1 VALIVLLVFGF
12 VTYRVTTETER
23 VKFVAQVRA
32 LLYEWAAA
40 AVKWFE
46 GQAPFFEALR
56 ARTRFAPVTPGLVI
70 VNTVMFVTVIVSRF
84 FDGQE
89 TLVEWGASIGPRTS
103 NGEWWRLV
111 TSLFVHAGPLQL
123 LACLVGLLPIGFVLE
138 RFVGSVAL
146 LAVYLASG
154 VFAGLMTVSAY
165 PMALSTGASG
175 AICGLYGLAFATMTF
190 GLLQEP
196 RLTIPWQVAKWLA
209 ISTVVFLAYNV
220 PTGIVPLGAELIGF
234 IVGALCGAAIA
245 RGVGRGTIPVR
256 RSAAVMATALAMVI
270 VTAVPLRGI
279 KDARPDIDRMMA
291 TDQRTAAAF
300 RTAAT
305 QLALG
310 RKTETAMVSLIEREI
325 IPALKDEEPR
335 LSAGGVV
342 PNDQLALVTAAR
354 EYLRLRI
361 ESWHLRAAAFRKGS
375 MSMLR
380 QADSK
385 EGAARDVLARNPYL
399 FLLSPT

>member
-1 VALIVLLVFGF
+1 
-12 VTYRVTTETER
+12 
-23 VKFVAQVRA
+23 
-32 LLYEWAAA
+32 
-40 AVKWFE
+40 
-46 GQAPFFEALR
+46 
-56 ARTRFAPVTPGLVI
+56 
-70 VNTVMFVTVIVSRF
+70 
-84 FDGQE
+84 
-89 TLVEWGASIGPRTS
+89 
-103 NGEWWRLV
+103 
-111 TSLFVHAGPLQL
+111 
-123 LACLVGLLPIGFVLE
+123 
-138 RFVGSVAL
+138 
-146 LAVYLASG
+146 
-154 VFAGLMTVSAY
+154 
-165 PMALSTGASG
+165 
-175 AICGLYGLAFATMTF
+175 
-190 GLLQEP
+190 
-196 RLTIPWQVAKWLA
+196 
-209 ISTVVFLAYNV
+209 
-220 PTGIVPLGAELIGF
+220 
-234 IVGALCGAAIA
+234 
-245 RGVGRGTIPVR
+245 VGRGTIPVR